1 MKSFVYFDK
10 IVIIF
15 FMLHFYKITAWNFS
29 RLVAI
34 PLPCYMNRDWFCACL
49 TTIFSMATSL
59 EKEWQ
64 CFKVEQSDWYFIS
77 IVNSWL
83 FTHSGTSPSSPSISP
98 PAIPAASSSSPF
110 SFLASSSSFF
120 FSLDKQKNNAKQTKI
135 KLTTLDAK
143 KSFVVWTA
151 RWFGDL
157 QV

>member
-29 RLVAI
+29 RLVGI
-34 PLPCYMNRDWFCACL
+34 PLPCYMNRDWFCARL
-49 TTIFSMATSL
+49 TTIFSISTSL

-83 FTHSGTSPSSPSISP
+83 FTHSGTSPSSPSIP
-98 PAIPAASSSSPF
+98 PPPIPAASSSFPF

-120 FSLDKQKNNAKQTKI
+120 FSLDKQKNNAKQT
-135 KLTTLDAK
+135 
-143 KSFVVWTA
+143 
-151 RWFGDL
+151 
-157 QV
+157 